1 MAKFLFIL
9 GKDDNEA
16 ATRCFQFARIAH
28 AKGHHVSLFFIDAGV
43 LWADTARDLGQKTLT
58 GDCPGD
64 YLPYL
69 TQEDVEIGVCS
80 PCATNRGVDE
90 TRFYANMALSDG
102 ARLIDLAA
110 ESRVFNF

>member
-16 ATRCFQFARIAH
+16 ATRCFQLARIAH
-28 AKGHHVSLFFIDAGV
+28 AKGHHVGLFFIDDGV

-69 TQEDVEIGVCS
+69 TQEDVEIGVCA
-80 PCATNRGVDE
+80 PCAGSRGLTE
-90 TRFYANMALSDG
+90 ARFSANMVLSDG

>member
-28 AKGHHVSLFFIDAGV
+28 AKGHHVSLFFTDDGV
-43 LWADTARDLGQKTLT
+43 LWADAARDLGQKTRT

-69 TQEDVEIGVCS
+69 VREDVEIGVCAS
-80 PCATNRGVDE
+80 CATNRSVDA
-90 TRFYANMALSDG
+90 TRFFANMGLSDG